1 MNKNEKRWIV
11 LLVAVVIIAIVLF
24 VALGMSK
31 NKSNEGGQTGGSNNN
46 GAENVVDNTYSTQLD
61 DGTRLNKSTN
71 FNSTKTYGNLEIS
84 NIQFTSKDG
93 KSTLLADVK
102 NTGTTTHEPEI
113 VKIVLLDENG
123 NTVTE
128 LKPAIEKIEPG
139 ETAQINSSISAD
151 VANVKDFRIEAAN

>member
-1 MNKNEKRWIV
+1 MNSNEKRWVI
-11 LLVAVVIIAIVLF
+11 LLVAGVIIAVIFF
-24 VALGMSK
+24 VVITNI
-31 NKSNEGGQTGGSNNN
+31 NKGDGENQNNVTQQQSVQNTSNEEFTT
-46 GAENVVDNTYSTQLD
+46 ELD
-61 DGTRLNKSTN
+61 DGTKINTSES
-71 FNSTKTYGNLEIS
+71 FGQTKTYNNLEIS

-139 ETAQINSSISAD
+139 ETAQINSSVSAD

>member
-61 DGTRLNKSTN
+61 DGTRLNNSTN

-84 NIQFTSKDG
+84 NIRFAERNGATV
-93 KSTLLADVK
+93 LLADVK
-102 NTGTTTHEPEI
+102 NTGSSAHEIET
-113 VKIVLLDENG
+113 VKITILGDDNAVLTQSNA
-123 NTVTE
+123 V
-128 LKPAIEKIEPG
+128 IEDMEPG
-139 ETAQINSSISAD
+139 ETKKLNVTFTAD
-151 VANVKDFRIEAAN
+151 IVNAKDFTIEAAD